1 MLFWRKKDNW
11 EDEYDEY
18 YTRDLERGGGKVRFR
33 YLPHLLLLF
42 FVAAVFC
49 AIVGAVAGMTMLEK
63 LLTSLAMPV
72 GILWL
77 MLLVT
82 IYFSLINRT
91 AWPAILCFACWLLLT
106 VAGNSFFSRW
116 YAGTIEQPYLS
127 QDLNNV
133 ETYDVVVV
141 LGGGTETRL
150 SGLPQVASVSG
161 DRVVQAARL
170 WHAGKARKV
179 MCTGLQ
185 SFRSTEE
192 DMHPYEEATLL
203 LEELGVAPQ
212 EILRLDG
219 INTSKEMENL
229 KKWADLNPGKRI
241 GLLTSAWHL
250 PRAMRL
256 ANGQGLEVESIAAGF
271 FSQPYAPGP
280 GIVVPNEYNLIV
292 TAAVTKEYLASL
304 VGR

>member
-1 MLFWRKKDNW
+1 MVFWRKKDNW

-33 YLPHLLLLF
+33 YLPHLLLLA
-42 FVAAVFC
+42 FVAAIFC
-49 AIVGAVAGMTMLEK
+49 AIVGVVAGMTMLEK
-63 LLTSLAMPV
+63 LLTGLAMPI

-82 IYFSLINRT
+82 IYFCLINRSS
-91 AWPAILCFACWLLLT
+91 WPAIMCFACWLVLT
-106 VAGNSFFSRW
+106 VAGNSFFASW
-116 YAGTIEQPYLS
+116 FIGTIEQPYLS
-127 QDLNNV
+127 QDLTNV
-133 ETYDVVVV
+133 EPYDVVVV
-141 LGGGTETRL
+141 LGGGTTTRL
-150 SGLPQVASVSG
+150 SGVPQVSVSG
-161 DRVVQAARL
+161 DRIVQAARL

-212 EILRLDG
+212 EILKLNG
-219 INTSKEMENL
+219 INTSEEMENL
-229 KKWADLNPGKRI
+229 KKWTDVNPGKRI

-250 PRAMRL
+250 PRAVRL
-256 ANGQGLEVESIAAGF
+256 AKAQGIEVEPIAAGF
-271 FSQPYAPGP
+271 YSQPYAPNP
-280 GIVVPNEYNLIV
+280 GIVVPSEYNLII
-292 TAAVTKEYLASL
+292 TAAAAKEYLARL